1 MLSESE
7 NLKHGHEFQ
16 TDRVAL
22 ETKLPPILERSVL
35 FMRKNKFLIIPI
47 LLLVLLVVGCATPQP
62 LRLATTTSVNDSGLL
77 EHLRPAFEEETG
89 ITLQV
94 IAQGTGKAIETGKA
108 GDADVLLLHA
118 RSAEEEFVAGGY
130 GLERI
135 EFMYNY
141 FVIVGPPGD
150 PAQIAGMGSIA
161 ALTQIMENEV
171 PFVSRGDNSG
181 THMREMSL
189 WGKAQLEPSGDWY
202 IQAGAG
208 MGAVLSM
215 ASEMQAYTLTDEAT
229 FLAMRD
235 ELELELV
242 VEGDADLRN
251 PYSVIAVNPEK
262 HDGINNRGAQ
272 RFIEWITS
280 QEVLDMIAQFG
291 IEEFGESLF
300 IPLNQ

>member
-1 MLSESE
+1 MS
-7 NLKHGHEFQ
+7 
-16 TDRVAL
+16 
-22 ETKLPPILERSVL
+22 
-35 FMRKNKFLIIPI
+35 KNKLLIISS
-47 LLLVLLVVGCATPQP
+47 LLLVFFLAGCAAPQP

-108 GDADVLLLHA
+108 GDADILLLHA
-118 RSAEEEFVAGGY
+118 KSAEDEFVAGGY
-130 GLERI
+130 GVERI

-150 PAQIAGMGSIA
+150 PVQIAGMGA
-161 ALTQIMENEV
+161 VEALTQIMESEA

-189 WGKAQLEPSGDWY
+189 WEKAQLAPAGDWY

-208 MGAVLSM
+208 MGAVLTM
-215 ASEMQAYTLTDEAT
+215 ASEMQAYTLTDKAT

-242 VEGDADLRN
+242 VEGDPDLRN
-251 PYSVIAVNPEK
+251 PYSVIAVNPGK
-262 HDGINNRGAQ
+262 HDGINDRGAV

-280 QEVLDMIAQFG
+280 AEVLEKIAQFG
-291 IEEFGESLF
+291 LEEFGESLF

>member
-1 MLSESE
+1 MS
-7 NLKHGHEFQ
+7 
-16 TDRVAL
+16 
-22 ETKLPPILERSVL
+22 
-35 FMRKNKFLIIPI
+35 KNRLIII
-47 LLLVLLVVGCATPQP
+47 ASLLLVFFLVGCAAPQP

-130 GLERI
+130 GIERI

-141 FVIVGPPGD
+141 FVIVGPLGD
-150 PAQIAGMGSIA
+150 PAQVAGLSA
-161 ALTQIMENEV
+161 VEALTQLMEAES

-181 THMREMSL
+181 THMREISL
-189 WGKAQLEPSGDWY
+189 WEKVQLTPAGDWY

-208 MGAVLSM
+208 MGAVLTM
-215 ASEMQAYTLTDEAT
+215 ASEMQAYTLTDKAT

-242 VEGDADLRN
+242 VEGDPDLRN

-262 HDGINNRGAQ
+262 HDGINNRGAE

-280 QEVLDMIAQFG
+280 PEVLDMIAQFG
-291 IEEFGESLF
+291 VEEFGESLF

>member
-1 MLSESE
+1 MS
-7 NLKHGHEFQ
+7 
-16 TDRVAL
+16 
-22 ETKLPPILERSVL
+22 
-35 FMRKNKFLIIPI
+35 KNKLLIISS
-47 LLLVLLVVGCATPQP
+47 LLVFFLAGCAAPQP

-118 RSAEEEFVAGGY
+118 ESAEEEFVAGGY

-150 PAQIAGMGSIA
+150 PVQITGMGA
-161 ALTQIMENEV
+161 VVALTQIMESEA

-189 WGKAQLEPSGDWY
+189 WEKAQLEPAGDWY
-202 IQAGAG
+202 IGAGAG
-208 MGAVLSM
+208 MGAVLTM
-215 ASEMQAYTLTDEAT
+215 ASEKQAYTLTDKAT

-242 VEGDADLRN
+242 VEGDPDLRN

-262 HDGINNRGAQ
+262 HDGINDRGAA

-280 QEVLDMIAQFG
+280 AEVLDKIARFG

-300 IPLNQ
+300 SPLNQ

>member
-1 MLSESE
+1 
-7 NLKHGHEFQ
+7 
-16 TDRVAL
+16 
-22 ETKLPPILERSVL
+22 
-35 FMRKNKFLIIPI
+35 MRKNKFLIISI
-47 LLLVLLVVGCATPQP
+47 LLLVLLVAGCAAPQP

-150 PAQIAGMGSIA
+150 PAQIAGMGSVA

-171 PFVSRGDNSG
+171 TFVSRGDNSG

-272 RFIEWITS
+272 KFIEWITS

-300 IPLNQ
+300 IPLN